1 MNWAKQFVDI
11 SDDEIETVVETKKSL
26 LYMYNE
32 CWTKK
37 GDKNFDVAQG
47 AFDSAE
53 VCDLVG
59 LFLLSEMQAK
69 NLDIQAGVF
78 RDDGLAVTGL
88 NPRQAESTKKKI
100 CDIYRQHGLGI
111 TGEANKNIVQFLDV
125 EFDLKKETY
134 KPYIKPGDVPPT

>member
-1 MNWAKQFVDI
+1 MFDVVNYYPSITLELLTKALNWAKQFVEI

-26 LYMYNE
+26 LYMNNE

-88 NPRQAESTKKKI
+88 NPRQAESTKRKFA
-100 CDIYRQHGLGI
+100 IYIDSMGW
-111 TGEANKNIVQFLDV
+111 E
-125 EFDLKKETY
+125 
-134 KPYIKPGDVPPT
+134 